1 MSAQKYEVL
10 ITAVGEVRDAEGNL
24 ISSQPVETRM
34 EMTEDDLRAH
44 RLTDEHIAQIKE
56 QNR

>member
-1 MSAQKYEVL
+1 MSAQMYEVT
-10 ITAVGEVRDAEGNL
+10 ITATAEVRDADGNL
-24 ISSQPVETRM
+24 ISSSPVEAHM